1 MSGRLNKVH
10 ETNKDIIDEEIEEY
24 EIDFY
29 IGIFE
34 ALVEIYK
41 YNSKETIS

>member
-1 MSGRLNKVH
+1 MH
-10 ETNKDIIDEEIEEY
+10 ETNKDISDEEIEEY

-29 IGIFE
+29 IRILE

-41 YNSKETIS
+41 YNSKENE